1 MSLDSQ
7 DEQIVNQV
15 DNQLDK
21 LLEYME
27 DDKAIEK
34 SKKVAGEKKNE
45 EGFQGEEK
53 DGLSMNSA
61 QPEIQ
66 TLQEVMNKMTDL
78 HPDKIFTTEPIQL
91 PKQAYLS
98 QEEENSNESATQLE
112 FLSKLQSELERKTIA
127 KGSDLTRN
135 EAFDIY
141 LEVKQEMN
149 MPPTILQS
157 EEIVSSAFD

>member
-61 QPEIQ
+61 
-66 TLQEVMNKMTDL
+66 
-78 HPDKIFTTEPIQL
+78 
-91 PKQAYLS
+91 
-98 QEEENSNESATQLE
+98 
-112 FLSKLQSELERKTIA
+112 
-127 KGSDLTRN
+127 
-135 EAFDIY
+135 
-141 LEVKQEMN
+141 
-149 MPPTILQS
+149 
-157 EEIVSSAFD
+157 